1 MPANSL
7 TLDFLRN
14 RTVPVGAYAKLE
26 LAFSDYE
33 GLDANFLRSEFPG
46 NKIVEALIKKYQNK

>member
-7 TLDFLRN
+7 TLEFLRN

-26 LAFSDYE
+26 LALSDYE

-46 NKIVEALIKKYQNK
+46 NKIVEAIIKK